1 MASLRLAIKTWNS
14 KRQSATS
21 LFVVGFGL
29 DVFSL
34 GCTWDSVFMSCAG
47 VNMYR
52 GCISYFGMSALSWRR
67 PLQTW
72 TGFPFFFLE
81 YLAELLL
88 IFACAPGLRPEVEGD
103 GNGDGLGARVRQ
115 VRSLLL
121 LSPCK
126 QYRFHSFSLLWQS
139 VLRSNGAAGHNRGG
153 VVERRL
159 PARTQGRTVG
169 RALTGGADCILTSV
183 QVSFKTSCLHS

>member
-81 YLAELLL
+81 YLAEMLL

-103 GNGDGLGARVRQ
+103 GNGDGLAARIRQ
-115 VRSLLL
+115 VLSLLF
-121 LSPCK
+121 LSPCM
-126 QYRFHSFSLLWQS
+126 QYRFHSFLSSGKAFYGLTELPATTEGES
-139 VLRSNGAAGHNRGG
+139 SRGG
-153 VVERRL
+153 S
-159 PARTQGRTVG
+159 PQGHKAGLWAVR
-169 RALTGGADCILTSV
+169 
-183 QVSFKTSCLHS
+183 